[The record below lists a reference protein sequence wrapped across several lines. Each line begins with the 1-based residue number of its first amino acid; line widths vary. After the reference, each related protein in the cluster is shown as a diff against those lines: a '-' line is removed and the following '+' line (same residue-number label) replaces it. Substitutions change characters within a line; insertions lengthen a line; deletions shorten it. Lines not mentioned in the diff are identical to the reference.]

1 MIMRTNVDNFREGSN
16 IPAGIFQG
24 TEGFACDNVIYAI
37 HEGQRMRFEELPSK
51 EKRQFLDEYLMDK
64 EGQRFIR
71 NTFGIV
77 GFESGFKKWLFCKF
91 GSLDGDPD
99 MVDGKVTPDVYNSAC
114 GRTDCPGR
122 GKFCGV
128 GAGLKGYE
136 VDTLRE
142 VMAGRTM
149 NEVADRLC
157 VSVATVKSRMEKLKE
172 RHAVTNV
179 VALAVMA
186 AELGV

>member
-1 MIMRTNVDNFREGSN
+1 MRTNVDNFREGSN
-16 IPAGIFQG
+16 IPAGIFRG
-24 TEGFACDNVIYAI
+24 TEVFACDNVIYAI
-37 HEGQRMRFEELPSK
+37 HEGQRMRFE
-51 EKRQFLDEYLMDK
+51 YLMDK

-71 NTFGIV
+71 DTFGIV

-99 MVDGKVTPDVYNSAC
+99 MVDGKITPDVYNSAC

-122 GKFCGV
+122 GKLCGV
-128 GAGLKGYE
+128 SAGLKGYE

-142 VMAGRTM
+142 VLTGRTM
-149 NEVADRLC
+149 KEVADRLC
-157 VSVATVKSRMEKLKE
+157 VSVATVKSRVEKLKD

-186 AELGV
+186 AELGI

>member
-1 MIMRTNVDNFREGSN
+1 MRTKVDNFGECSN
-16 IPAGIFQG
+16 IPAGIFIG
-24 TEGFACDNVIYAI
+24 TEVFASGEVIYAI
-37 HEGQRMRFEELPSK
+37 HGGQRMQFEELPSK
-51 EKRQFLDEYLMDK
+51 EKRRFLDEYLMDK

-71 NTFGIV
+71 DSFGIV